1 MPRNL
6 PGAMP
11 RHLPK
16 PAAAPQQAAPL
27 ICLWPQ
33 RLLFIGSLG
42 EVAPHRH
49 AATVVLVALQGEVR
63 VRLSAERR
71 WHRAQS
77 ALVPAGCMH
86 ALDLREGVTA
96 VYYNDPHRPFHPALS
111 ARQACQPCFGLAG
124 EAALQQALSGFR
136 HRPDAE
142 GAALERAL
150 AQALGAYP
158 QAPVLDARVE
168 QAIRLMQ
175 ADLAENLPLAA
186 LAEASALSP
195 SRLQHLFQDQ
205 TGVPLRRFRIWI
217 RFRRALERIAAGASL
232 TTAAFDAG
240 FASSTH
246 FSHAFKAMFGVS
258 PASVL
263 AGSSPP
269 LILARS

>member
-1 MPRNL
+1 
-6 PGAMP
+6 MP

-16 PAAAPQQAAPL
+16 PAAAPQQAATPL

-33 RLLFIGSLG
+33 RLLFIGPLG

-49 AATVVLVALQGEVR
+49 AATVLLVALQGEVR

-71 WHRAQS
+71 WRQAQT

-86 ALDLREGVTA
+86 ALDLRGGITA
-96 VYYNDPHRPFHPALS
+96 VYYNDPHQPFHPAMS
-111 ARQACQPCFGLAG
+111 ARDAREPCFDLPG
-124 EAALQQALSGFR
+124 EAPLRQALRNF
-136 HRPDAE
+136 HQAPDDGGAVLE
-142 GAALERAL
+142 QALAAALGL
-150 AQALGAYP
+150 YP
-158 QAPVLDARVE
+158 QVNALDARVA
-168 QAIRLMQ
+168 QTIGLMQ
-175 ADLAENLPLAA
+175 ADLGENLPLAA
-186 LAEASALSP
+186 LAEAAALSP

-217 RFRRALERIAAGASL
+217 RFRHALERIAAGASL

-263 AGSSPP
+263 AGATPP
-269 LILARS
+269 SILMRP

>member
-1 MPRNL
+1 
-6 PGAMP
+6 MP

-16 PAAAPQQAAPL
+16 PAAAPQEAAPL

-33 RLLFIGSLG
+33 RLLFIGPLG

-49 AATVVLVALQGEVR
+49 AATVLLVALQGEVR

-71 WHRAQS
+71 WRQAQT

-86 ALDLREGVTA
+86 ALDLRGGVTA
-96 VYYNDPHRPFHPALS
+96 VYYNDPHRPFHPAMS
-111 ARQACQPCFGLAG
+111 ARETREPRFDLPN
-124 EAALQQALSGFR
+124 EETLQQTLQAFR
-136 HRPDAE
+136 CAPDQD
-142 GAALERAL
+142 GPALERAL
-150 AQALGAYP
+150 AAALGLHP
-158 QAPVLDARVE
+158 QPPMLDARVTRT
-168 QAIRLMQ
+168 IDLMQ
-175 ADLAENLPLAA
+175 ADLGENLPLAA
-186 LAEASALSP
+186 LAEATALSP

-217 RFRRALERIAAGASL
+217 RFRRALERIAGGASL

-263 AGSSPP
+263 AGATPP
-269 LILARS
+269 RILERP

>member
-1 MPRNL
+1 
-6 PGAMP
+6 MP

-16 PAAAPQQAAPL
+16 PAAAPQEAAAPL

-33 RLLFIGSLG
+33 RLLFIGPLG

-49 AATVVLVALQGEVR
+49 AATVLLVALQGEVR

-71 WHRAQS
+71 WRQAQT

-86 ALDLREGVTA
+86 ALDLRGGVTA
-96 VYYNDPHRPFHPALS
+96 VYYNDPHRPFHPAMS
-111 ARQACQPCFGLAG
+111 ARDCAEPSFDPPPLAPLGDALRRFHQA
-124 EAALQQALSGFR
+124 
-136 HRPDAE
+136 PDA
-142 GAALERAL
+142 RAL
-150 AQALGAYP
+150 LEPCLDTALGRYP
-158 QAPVLDARVE
+158 QLPAMDPRV
-168 QAIRLMQ
+168 AATIGLMQ
-175 ADLAENLPLAA
+175 ADLSENLPLAA
-186 LAEASALSP
+186 LAEAAALSP

-217 RFRRALERIAAGASL
+217 RFRHALERIATGASL

-263 AGSSPP
+263 AGARAPR
-269 LILARS
+269 ILSLD